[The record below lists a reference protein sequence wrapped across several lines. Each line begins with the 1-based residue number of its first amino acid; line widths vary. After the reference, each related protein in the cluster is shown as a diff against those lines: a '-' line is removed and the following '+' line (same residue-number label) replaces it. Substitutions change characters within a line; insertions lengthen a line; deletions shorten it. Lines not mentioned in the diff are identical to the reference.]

1 MPRNYAD
8 HANSMLIMA
17 ASHPHGSLQRSEAL
31 TQGLIYSNLA
41 LRDAI
46 LEAAATLKFLAGER
60 AERNG
65 AG

>member
-1 MPRNYAD
+1 VAYDKAD
-8 HANSMLIMA
+8 DANAMLISALQHPAGSVQRAEDLKA
-17 ASHPHGSLQRSEAL
+17 ADVYAQ
-31 TQGLIYSNLA
+31 LA

-46 LEAAATLKFLAGER
+46 LEWVSVLKQVAGER